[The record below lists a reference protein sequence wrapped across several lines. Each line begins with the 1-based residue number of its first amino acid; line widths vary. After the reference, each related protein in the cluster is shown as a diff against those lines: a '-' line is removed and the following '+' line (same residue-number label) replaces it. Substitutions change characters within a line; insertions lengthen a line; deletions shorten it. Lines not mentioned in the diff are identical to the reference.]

1 MEGETTHNIPQTLP
15 KTAENQSQNQPQE
28 NLNDLAVIGNCSL
41 TALVDKKGCIVWCCL
56 PRFDADPVFC
66 SLLRR
71 TRDTGFFE
79 VDLQNCKSST
89 QSYIKNTPILQ
100 TTLTDS
106 AGNGLDIVD
115 FAPRFRHYGRDYRPM
130 MIIRMITPHKGTR
143 PTVRVRVRPTFGYGW
158 GSPEKTRGSNHIR
171 YLIPTGT
178 IRLTTNAPI
187 SYILQE
193 TRFLL
198 EEPMYL
204 LLMPDESITS
214 GLAEFVASNL
224 ESTKQEWRGWT
235 SNLTIPFEFQ
245 SDVIRAAITLKLC
258 HYEETGAMVSAMT
271 TSVPISPAGV
281 EQIDSRYAFVQT
293 MPLMIRTL
301 TDLGQSSTVNGFLVF
316 LSNILGLATA
326 EGSKVDLQ
334 PVYGISMETL
344 LHQKE
349 VHRLAGYRGLGPVV
363 VGNDMFQHKNNTVY
377 GSLILALTPCF
388 FDERLN
394 TPGDKNLFDKMA
406 QLGEILTKVYKEP
419 SEVSSL
425 GHHYLCKIN
434 DGLHILVPLTA
445 WAGCDRLAR
454 ISVRLQLKDEQTKWR
469 AAADTIKQFIYDN
482 FVHNDHF
489 VVLTGENKKSAVV
502 DEHLLR
508 MPEYGLV
515 SYTDPLFKNTLKV
528 VETELLTREGLM
540 GTRNKDGG
548 RPDSA
553 VLLTPSF
560 WYVNSLWETGRRDEA
575 RALFDRLLKARNV
588 HGIYGESI
596 GHDGQ
601 LWGNF
606 PGSLSLAALIST
618 ASRLSSPW
626 QV

>member
-1 MEGETTHNIPQTLP
+1 MEAGKHIPETLA
-15 KTAENQSQNQPQE
+15 KTTEAQKEES
-28 NLNDLAVIGNCSL
+28 LNDLAIIGNCSL

-66 SLLRR
+66 SLLRK

-79 VDLQNCKSST
+79 VDLQNFSSST

-224 ESTKQEWRGWT
+224 ESTKGEWRGWS
-235 SNLTIPFEFQ
+235 SNLTIPFDFQ
-245 SDVIRAAITLKLC
+245 SDVIRSAITLKLC
-258 HYEETGAMVSAMT
+258 HFEETGAIVSGIT
-271 TSVPISPAGV
+271 TSIPISPKGV
-281 EQIDSRYAFVQT
+281 EQIDPRYQFVQT
-293 MPLMIRTL
+293 MPLMVKTL
-301 TDLGQSSTVNGFLVF
+301 TELGQSSTVNGFLVF
-316 LSNILGLATA
+316 LSNILGLVTGEDASPA
-326 EGSKVDLQ
+326 SLQ

-363 VGNDMFQHKNNTVY
+363 VGNDLFQHKNNTVY
-377 GSLILALTPCF
+377 GSLIMALTPCF

-394 TPGDKNLFDKMA
+394 TPGDKALFDKMA
-406 QLGEILTKVYKEP
+406 KLGELLTKVYKEP
-419 SEVSSL
+419 SEVSST
-425 GHHYLCKIN
+425 GHHYLCKLN
-434 DGLHILVPLTA
+434 DGLHILVPLTS

-454 ISVRLQLKDEQTKWR
+454 IAAKLQLKDQEAKWR
-469 AAADTIKQFIYDN
+469 SAADEIKKFIYDD
-482 FVHNDHF
+482 FVRNDHF
-489 VVLTGENKKSAVV
+489 VVLGDNKGSAIV
-502 DEHLLR
+502 DEYLLR
-508 MPEYGLV
+508 LPEYGLIA
-515 SYTDPLFKNTLKV
+515 YNDALFKNTLKV
-528 VETELLTREGLM
+528 VETQLLTQEGLM

-548 RPDSA
+548 SPDTA

-560 WYVNSLWETGRRDEA
+560 WYVNCLWETGRRDEA
-575 RALFDRLLKARNV
+575 RALFDKLLKARNV
-588 HGIYGESI
+588 HGIYGESL
-596 GHDGQ
+596 GNDGQ
-601 LWGNF
+601 LWGNY
-606 PGSLSLAALIST
+606 PGCLALAALIST
-618 ASRLSSPW
+618 ATRLSGPW
-626 QV
+626 RV